1 MNQGVTR
8 ERRAIEL
15 GLHPDAGWA
24 DISLAAERRAIKLGL
39 HPDTSWADIKL
50 AAYKKRQDE
59 KHPGFWS
66 RLARFLFG

>member
-1 MNQGVTR
+1 MLMNQGVTR

-24 DISLAAERRAIKLGL
+24 DIN
-39 HPDTSWADIKL
+39 L
-50 AAYKKRQDE
+50 AAYKKRQAE